1 MYLLHNKRALICG
14 STQGIGKAIAI
25 CFANLGCEVIL
36 LARQQDRLKAV
47 VRSLSTRMNQR
58 HAFLVA
64 DFACPD
70 NLQQVLSDRLTE
82 FEPVHILVNNT
93 GGPPPGLMQEADA
106 AELIAAFS
114 QHLLCNQLL
123 VQAVLPA
130 MQQNSYGRIINIIST
145 SVKQPIAGLGVSN
158 TIRGAVANWSK
169 TLAGELAPSGIT
181 VNNILPG
188 ATDTSRLQTII
199 AAKATKMNKT
209 AEQIVSELKKEIP
222 MRRFARPEEIAT
234 AAGFL
239 ASDQAGYITGINLP
253 VDGGRTSC
261 L

>member
-1 MYLLHNKRALICG
+1 
-14 STQGIGKAIAI
+14 
-25 CFANLGCEVIL
+25 
-36 LARQQDRLKAV
+36 
-47 VRSLSTRMNQR
+47 
-58 HAFLVA
+58 
-64 DFACPD
+64 
-70 NLQQVLSDRLTE
+70 
-82 FEPVHILVNNT
+82 
-93 GGPPPGLMQEADA
+93 
-106 AELIAAFS
+106 
-114 QHLLCNQLL
+114 
-123 VQAVLPA
+123 
-130 MQQNSYGRIINIIST
+130 
-145 SVKQPIAGLGVSN
+145 VSN

-169 TLAGELAPSGIT
+169 TLAAELAPSGIT